1 MKSQTNVKE
10 LLKELIARDPYI
22 IAYLLTV
29 KVAGIDIATYD
40 RQCIIIQE
48 SPKEPIYLILDPW
61 TEILTIRDEVK
72 GTTYQFH
79 INKVLKAMVELYG
92 FPKLQVIRKFGI
104 EMPLKNAPSNHQ

>member
-1 MKSQTNVKE
+1 MNNQTDIKE

-22 IAYLLTV
+22 IAFLLTV
-29 KVAGIDIATYD
+29 KVFGIDIATYH
-40 RQCIIIQE
+40 RQHIIIQK

-72 GTTYQFH
+72 GTTYHFH

-92 FPKLQVIRKFGI
+92 FPKTKVIRKFGTNI
-104 EMPLKNAPSNHQ
+104 PFKNVPSNHQ